1 MIANSSELPEPEET
15 AGKPEPLHKSGL
27 NLLEITY
34 IADDFDA
41 PLQEDVLQDF
51 GL

>member
-15 AGKPEPLHKSGL
+15 AGKPELLRESGL

-34 IADDFDA
+34 IAADFDA
-41 PLQEDVLQDF
+41 SLPEDVLQDF